1 MVELTLNLDNLDI
14 ALSNE
19 TFSVGSNQDNNKAKE
34 KISEDDIKLSS
45 MDRNLEAGLDFSS
58 LDKQENRDSQIKLQN
73 ENVHTKNASKQEIL
87 VKQISESE
95 YPEQLAND
103 ILEETVSNFDEKYFV
118 DKIQNIENEY
128 IDRLTC
134 LIKVRNKH
142 NNFMSS

>member
-134 LIKVRNKH
+134 LIKVRNKY

>member
-19 TFSVGSNQDNNKAKE
+19 TLSVGSNQDNCKAKE
-34 KISEDDIKLSS
+34 KISEDEIKLSS
-45 MDRNLEAGLDFSS
+45 MDRTLEAGLDFSS

-134 LIKVRNKH
+134 LIKVRNKY

>member
-128 IDRLTC
+128 TDRLTC